1 VAVSSIDYL
10 TRSRTLV
17 RRRDRALTDDAWID
31 RYLSIAPIGHLAI
44 CWEGEPL
51 LHSNIF
57 WFDGDRRIYFH
68 TAAVGKLRS
77 VVDAGDDARGCF
89 SVTEIGRLLPADT
102 PLNFSTEY
110 ASVQAYGTL
119 RLERDADAKKAALE
133 GLMAKYAPHL
143 QPGVDYMPMPD
154 GDVKQTSVFCLEI
167 EERVG
172 KHNVKPDAYPAYDY
186 PGGSVLDEERAAG
199 RAAVRPKELA

>member
-1 VAVSSIDYL
+1 MSSIDYL
-10 TRSRTLV
+10 RRPRTMV
-17 RRRDRALTDDAWID
+17 RRRDRGLTEDRWID
-31 RYLSIAPIGHLAI
+31 RYLSIAPVGHLAV

-68 TAAVGKLRS
+68 TAAVGKFRS
-77 VVDAGDDARGCF
+77 VLDASGAARGCF
-89 SVTEIGRLLPADT
+89 SITELGRLLPADT

-119 RLERDADAKKAALE
+119 TVERDPATKKFALE
-133 GLMAKYAPHL
+133 GLMAKYAPQL
-143 QPGVDYMPMPD
+143 EPGVNYTPMPD
-154 GDVKQTSVFCLEI
+154 GDVNQTSVFCFEI

-172 KHNVKPDAYPAYDY
+172 KHNIKPTDYPAYVY
-186 PGGSVLDEERAAG
+186 PGGSVIDEERDAG
-199 RAAVRPKELA
+199 RATVKAKELA

>member
-1 VAVSSIDYL
+1 MSSIDYL
-10 TRSRTLV
+10 RRSRTLV
-17 RRRDRALTDDAWID
+17 RRRDRALTDDEWID
-31 RYLSIAPIGHLAI
+31 RYLSIAPVGHLAI

-57 WFDGDRRIYFH
+57 WFDGDRRMYFH
-68 TAAVGKLRS
+68 TAAVGNCRS
-77 VVDAGDDARGCF
+77 IVDASGSARGCV

-119 RLERDADAKKAALE
+119 RLERDHAAKKAALE
-133 GLMAKYAPHL
+133 GLMVKYAPQL
-143 QPGVDYMPMPD
+143 RPGVDYTPMPD
-154 GDVKQTSVFCLEI
+154 RDVNQTSVFCFEI

-172 KHNVKPDAYPAYDY
+172 KHNVKPDEYPAYVY

-199 RAAVRPKELA
+199 RASVRPKELA